1 MLYSTRGA
9 VFKKFRAGD
18 DAWAFEFR
26 LQANK
31 TRPYLFA
38 APFRGRFAE
47 FPSAVPPP
55 GRAVTGAPLYFV
67 PYNKTGKLAWSRA
80 VTWSARIYADTKA
93 EAAAGFDAALSSAA
107 GWMRRKADELDAKRV
122 GKTAPAPTRRPV
134 GTYGG
139 FPAYDADDF
148 AVFSAYVI
156 PRLDLSPDPESGVP
170 AGTLVRYDVLDG
182 KSSVVSNAV
191 RLSAPNAYGNDPAVV
206 FVIND
211 GNPRVA
217 FVVHEA
223 ALLQIPGFEFA
234 YEQGPL

>member
-38 APFRGRFAE
+38 TPFRGRFAE

-55 GRAVTGAPLYFV
+55 GRAMTGAPLYFV

-80 VTWSARIYADTKA
+80 VTWSARIYADTEA
-93 EAAAGFDAALSSAA
+93 EAAAGFNAALASAA
-107 GWMRRKADELDAKRV
+107 GWLRRKADEIDAKRV
-122 GKTAPAPTRRPV
+122 GKTTSIPAPRPV
-134 GTYGG
+134 GTYAG
-139 FPAYDADDF
+139 FPAYCADDF
-148 AVFSAYVI
+148 AVFSAYVV
-156 PRLDLSPDPESGVP
+156 PGLDLSPVPGSGVP
-170 AGTLVRYDVLDG
+170 AGTLVHYDRFDR

-206 FVIND
+206 FVIEN
-211 GNPRVA
+211 NNRRMA
-217 FVVHEA
+217 FVIREA
-223 ALLQIPGFEFA
+223 ALLQVPGFEFA

>member
-67 PYNKTGKLAWSRA
+67 PYNKTGKLTWSRA
-80 VTWSARIYADTKA
+80 VTWSARVYADTEA
-93 EAAAGFDAALSSAA
+93 EASAGFDAALASAA
-107 GWMRRKADELDAKRV
+107 GWMRRKADEIDAKRV
-122 GKTAPAPTRRPV
+122 GKTTPVPPLRPV
-134 GTYGG
+134 GTYNG
-139 FPAYDADDF
+139 FPVYDADDF
-148 AVFSAYVI
+148 TVFSTHVM
-156 PRLDLSPDPESGVP
+156 PGLDLAPAPESGVP

-182 KSSVVSNAV
+182 KSSIVSNAV
-191 RLSAPNAYGNDPAVV
+191 RLSAPNAYRNDPAIV
-206 FVIND
+206 FIIE
-211 GNPRVA
+211 GGSRRVA
-217 FVVHEA
+217 FVVRET

>member
-31 TRPYLFA
+31 ARPYLFA

-67 PYNKTGKLAWSRA
+67 PYNKTGKLVWSRA

-93 EAAAGFDAALSSAA
+93 EAAAGFNAALSSAA
-107 GWMRRKADELDAKRV
+107 GWMRRKADEIDAKRV
-122 GKTAPAPTRRPV
+122 GKTAPAPTCRPM
-134 GTYGG
+134 GTYNG

-148 AVFSAYVI
+148 AIFSTYVV
-156 PRLDLSPDPESGVP
+156 PGLDLSPVPGSGVP
-170 AGTLVRYDVLDG
+170 AGTLVHYDGFDR

-191 RLSAPNAYGNDPAVV
+191 RLSAPNAYGSDPAVV
-206 FVIND
+206 FVIEN
-211 GNPRVA
+211 NNRRMA
-217 FVVHEA
+217 FVIREA
-223 ALLQIPGFEFA
+223 ALLQVPGFEFA
-234 YEQGPL
+234 YEQEPL